1 MKQNIRRR
9 DINPENSSPIEE
21 ETNAGIMSD
30 LNDFMMIEDFKID
43 EQEEKF
49 IQQSNMN
56 KMK

>member
-9 DINPENSSPIEE
+9 DIKPENSSPIEE